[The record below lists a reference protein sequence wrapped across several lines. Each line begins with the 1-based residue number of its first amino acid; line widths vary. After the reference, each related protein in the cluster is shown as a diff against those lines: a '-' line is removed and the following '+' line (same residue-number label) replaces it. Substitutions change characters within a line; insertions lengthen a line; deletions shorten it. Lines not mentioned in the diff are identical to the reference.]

1 MSNLEIKYPEKSS
14 KYSQK
19 QLTAKVDLKAND
31 YIRN

>member
-19 QLTAKVDLKAND
+19 QWVTNVNLKSQCL
-31 YIRN
+31 Y

>member
-19 QLTAKVDLKAND
+19 QWAAKVDLK
-31 YIRN
+31 RS